1 METRA
6 LTPKGQRGYIALI
19 SVLIT
24 SALILLIGVGGS
36 MRGVDAAALAMGEG
50 AALRAELL
58 ADSCVEEA
66 LVRLRANFGYAG
78 NETIMVGSGGT
89 CDILSVTGSGNA
101 DRTILVRASD
111 NGYVRTLRVEVA
123 KLLPTPVILS
133 RAIVR

>member
-1 METRA
+1 MDTRVS
-6 LTPKGQRGYIALI
+6 TQQGQGGYIALI

-36 MRGVDAAALAMGEG
+36 MRGVDAAAITMGEG

-58 ADSCVEEA
+58 AESCVEEA

-78 NETIMVGSGGT
+78 NETIMIGSGGT
-89 CDILSVTGSGNA
+89 CDMLSVTGSGNT

-123 KLLPTPVILS
+123 ELFPTPVIAS
-133 RAIVR
+133 RTIVL